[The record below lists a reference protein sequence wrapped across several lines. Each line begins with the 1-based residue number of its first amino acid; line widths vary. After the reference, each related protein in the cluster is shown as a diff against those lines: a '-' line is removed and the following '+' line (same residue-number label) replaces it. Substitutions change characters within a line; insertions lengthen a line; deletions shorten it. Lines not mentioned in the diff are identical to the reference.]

1 MEDQV
6 VEGGIMIGIMAEEI
20 LGLILRQQTVN
31 PTIVMA
37 RIEIVRMVTGIFVA
51 TGKATTKIPVTI
63 PTELNL
69 PIDDE
74 VQLLKMD
81 QEARAIFQRIGDQ
94 TTDLV

>member
-1 MEDQV
+1 
-6 VEGGIMIGIMAEEI
+6 
-20 LGLILRQQTVN
+20 
-31 PTIVMA
+31 
-37 RIEIVRMVTGIFVA
+37 MVAGIFVA